1 MVSDKQW
8 EQWESQEISR
18 WVNNDEYLHGLA
30 RQCSTSYGFFETLEM
45 IGISEIGGVKL
56 TYENVKESWEDAND

>member
-1 MVSDKQW
+1 M
-8 EQWESQEISR
+8 
-18 WVNNDEYLHGLA
+18 WVNNDESLHELA

>member
-1 MVSDKQW
+1 MSDN
-8 EQWESQEISR
+8 QWESQEISM
-18 WVNNDEYLHGLA
+18 WVNNDESLHGLA

-56 TYENVKESWEDAND
+56 TYQNVREGWEDAND